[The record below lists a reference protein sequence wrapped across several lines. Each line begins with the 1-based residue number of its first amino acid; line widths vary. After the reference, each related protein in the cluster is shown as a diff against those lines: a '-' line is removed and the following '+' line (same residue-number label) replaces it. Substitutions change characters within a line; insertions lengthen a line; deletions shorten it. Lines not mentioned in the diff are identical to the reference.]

1 MGLHFFTSLLLS
13 WVCLSLS
20 IGAIMVFAS
29 LGQNGRN
36 HFGSRT

>member
-1 MGLHFFTSLLLS
+1 MDFNLVTSLLLS

-29 LGQNGRN
+29 LGQDGES
-36 HFGSRT
+36 HFERHN